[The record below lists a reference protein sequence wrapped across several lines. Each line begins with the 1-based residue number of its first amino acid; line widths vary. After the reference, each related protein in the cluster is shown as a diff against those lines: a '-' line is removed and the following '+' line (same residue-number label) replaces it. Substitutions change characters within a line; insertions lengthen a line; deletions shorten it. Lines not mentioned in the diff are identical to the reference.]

1 MIQFACP
8 GCSAT
13 YTVGDEKGG
22 KAGRCPKCQTQ
33 FTIPMPSSSAP
44 VSAPTPSAPPLPS
57 MSPPPPPTTEAVEI
71 APCPGCQARLS
82 VTLSDLGTE
91 VACPYCQT
99 AFKAR
104 RPGTDPGPS
113 APAPAP
119 RGRSSGGLFD
129 DDDVVPKGRSLR
141 DEDDARPTRRRP
153 VRDDYDDEEDE
164 APRDR
169 RRRSR
174 ANLEPHRGGMILTF
188 GILSLICCPII
199 FGLIA
204 ITSAST
210 DLGKMAN
217 GTMDDSGSTLTHIG
231 RILGIIGLILGV
243 VGIFIRVAAR

>member
-44 VSAPTPSAPPLPS
+44 VSPPTPLAPPLPS
-57 MSPPPPPTTEAVEI
+57 MSPPPTNEAVEI

-113 APAPAP
+113 APAP

-141 DEDDARPTRRRP
+141 DEDDDRPTRRRP
-153 VRDDYDDEEDE
+153 VRDDDEDE
-164 APRDR
+164 SPRDR
-169 RRRSR
+169 RRQRRSGGHY
-174 ANLEPHRGGMILTF
+174 EQHRGVMILLFGVLGWAVCVIFGIMAWSMGSADLRKMDAGEMDPEGRSLTRIGQVLGMIQC
-188 GILSLICCPII
+188 ILLI
-199 FGLIA
+199 GVIA
-204 ITSAST
+204 LYCVI
-210 DLGKMAN
+210 
-217 GTMDDSGSTLTHIG
+217 
-231 RILGIIGLILGV
+231 GII
-243 VGIFIRVAAR
+243 AAGR